1 MTPGTHGKG
10 NRLSRTPRARLTL
23 VGATAAALVGGLL
36 VTTTPTGSVE
46 AAGKGSPDISSA
58 LDTVLSDPR
67 LDGALVAAEVR
78 DAATGEVLYARNAGT
93 RLVAASTTKLFSS
106 AAAVGLLGPDHRFTT
121 DVLASGDVVDGV
133 LQGDLVLRG
142 GGDPTTLAADYEALA
157 AEVAAGGIRSVSGD
171 LLADDSY
178 FDDVPYGLGWA
189 WDDEPYYYNAATS
202 ALTVAPDTDYDSG
215 TVIVRAAPGADV
227 GDPVVVGLTPSTDV
241 LDIAV
246 HATTG
251 ASDSADTLT
260 IERVHGS
267 DTVLV
272 TGSVPARGSATTE
285 WVTVADPTEYAMD
298 VFARALEGAGVAVAG
313 ERREGSTPD
322 GARSVAAHESITV
335 GELLTPFLKLSNNLH
350 AEALVKTVGAE
361 RAGTGS
367 WPAGLAEMRSW
378 LAGQGVDTGGMRLV
392 DGSGLSRM
400 AGIRADDLNDLLL
413 GVRDEAWFDAWYAAL
428 PVAGESDRLVGGTL
442 RSRMLKSAAAGN
454 VHAKTGSLTGV
465 SALSGYVSNRDGREL
480 AFTIITNQNLV
491 SVRPI
496 EDAFAISLAD
506 WSAAVKPKAVT
517 PAAGPSQRDE
527 AAQRAH
533 LECSWARAC

>member
-1 MTPGTHGKG
+1 M
-10 NRLSRTPRARLTL
+10 SRTPRARLTL
-23 VGATAAALVGGLL
+23 GGATAAALVGGLIL
-36 VTTTPTGSVE
+36 TGTTTGPVE

-58 LDTVLSDPR
+58 LDMVLSDAR
-67 LDGALVAAEVR
+67 LDGAVVAAQVR
-78 DAATGEVLYARNAGT
+78 DAATGEVLYTRNAGT

-106 AAAVGLLGPDHRFTT
+106 AAAVGLLGSDHRFTT

-133 LQGDLVLRG
+133 LAGDLVLRG

-157 AEVAAGGIRSVSGD
+157 AEVAASGIRTVSGD
-171 LLADDSY
+171 LVADDSY

-215 TVIVRAAPGADV
+215 TVIVRAAPGPNV
-227 GDPVVVGLTPSTDV
+227 GDPVVVGLTPSTGV
-241 LDIAV
+241 LDIEV
-246 HATTG
+246 RATTG
-251 ASDSADTLT
+251 ASGSADTLA
-260 IERVHGS
+260 IERVHAS

-272 TGSVPARGSATTE
+272 TGSVPLRGSATSE
-285 WVTVADPTEYAMD
+285 WVTVADPTEYATD
-298 VFARALEGAGVAVAG
+298 VFARALEDAGVAIEG
-313 ERREGSTPD
+313 ERLEGATPD
-322 GARSVAAHESITV
+322 GARSVAAHESMTV

-350 AEALVKTVGAE
+350 AEALVKAVGAE
-361 RAGTGS
+361 RAGAGT
-367 WPAGLAEMRSW
+367 WQAGLAEMRTW
-378 LAGQGVDTGGMRLV
+378 LGGQGVDTAGMRLV

-400 AGIRADDLNDLLL
+400 AGIRADDLNDLLV
-413 GVRDEAWFDAWYAAL
+413 GVGDEPWFDTWYAAL

-506 WSAAVKPKAVT
+506 WSASTKPTAAAPKAE
-517 PAAGPSQRDE
+517 PRRHEE
-527 AAQRAH
+527 AAERAH